1 MLETNFV
8 SVANLIRIK
17 ENQKG
22 FSQLVEKITG
32 KNYLVLVLTMQE
44 SIERV
49 QKFSNLRQA
58 NKLPEIYP
66 VDIHY

>member
-1 MLETNFV
+1 M
-8 SVANLIRIK
+8 
-17 ENQKG
+17 
-22 FSQLVEKITG
+22 EKITG